1 MSVTYDVYGIG
12 HALVDIQ
19 HRISVDFLAKLQIEK
34 GIMTLVDEGR
44 QLELIQALNEDPV
57 KSASG
62 GSAAN
67 TMIGIAQ
74 FGGRAY
80 YAYQVGQDEWGKFY
94 QDDLEKAGVQSNTAN
109 RVKGPT
115 GKCLV
120 FITPDADR
128 TLNSFLGVSGNLGP
142 EQIEEDAISASKF
155 IYLEGY
161 LLSSENGFAA
171 CCRAQQLAQKH
182 QTAVSL
188 TLSDPAMV
196 SFCKERFEQI
206 IEGGVDLLFCNEE
219 EAQAL
224 TGAANRE
231 GSGRALAARV
241 RSACITCG
249 ADGAL
254 IYGDGQRFDIPG
266 FPVKAVDTTGAGD
279 MFAGGV
285 LFGLTN
291 GFGFSDAG
299 KLGSYAAAQ
308 VVARYGPRLEA
319 NFQNEAPKILAQFS

>member
-1 MSVTYDVYGIG
+1 MSDTYDVYGIG

-19 HRISVDFLAKLQIEK
+19 HKIAVDFLARLKIEK
-34 GIMTLVDEGR
+34 GIMTLVDEER
-44 QLELIQALNEDPV
+44 QLELTKALREDPI

-67 TMIGIAQ
+67 SMIGIAQ
-74 FGGRAY
+74 FGGQAY
-80 YAYQVGQDEWGKFY
+80 YAYQVGLDEWGKFY
-94 QDDLEKAGVQSNTAN
+94 QDDLEKAGVQSNPTN
-109 RVKGPT
+109 RVQGPT

-128 TLNSFLGVSGNLGP
+128 TLNTFLGVSSNLGP
-142 EQIEEDAISASKF
+142 EQIEEDAIAASKY

-161 LLSSENGFAA
+161 LLSSESGFAA

-196 SFCKERFEQI
+196 EFCRERFERL

-219 EAQAL
+219 EARAL
-224 TGAANRE
+224 TGETDRKQ
-231 GSGRALAARV
+231 SGRALATRV
-241 RSACITCG
+241 ASACITCG

-254 IYGDGQRFDIPG
+254 IYGDNQHFDIPV
-266 FPVKAVDTTGAGD
+266 FQVKAVDTTGAGD

-308 VVARYGPRLEA
+308 VVARYGPRLEG
-319 NFQNEAPKILAQFS
+319 NLQNEISAILAQFP